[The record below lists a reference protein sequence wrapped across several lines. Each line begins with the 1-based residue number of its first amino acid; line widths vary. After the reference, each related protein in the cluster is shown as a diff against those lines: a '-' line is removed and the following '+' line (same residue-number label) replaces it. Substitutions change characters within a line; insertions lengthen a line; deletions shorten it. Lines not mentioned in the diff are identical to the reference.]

1 MIFGDLTT
9 GPSNDLQVLTN
20 LARNM
25 VTKWG
30 MSSKVGPI
38 ALESE
43 GGKPLFG
50 AAGNP
55 KEYSEEVSALIDSEV
70 SKIITDARKEAKKIL
85 TKHRAALD
93 VIAQKLIEVET
104 LERKEFEELL
114 IANGITPKKKLDIE
128 HAPLV
133 EKK

>member
-1 MIFGDLTT
+1 
-9 GPSNDLQVLTN
+9 
-20 LARNM
+20 
-25 VTKWG
+25 
-30 MSSKVGPI
+30 
-38 ALESE
+38 
-43 GGKPLFG
+43 
-50 AAGNP
+50 
-55 KEYSEEVSALIDSEV
+55 VSALIDSEV

-133 EKK
+133 EGK